1 MQAIGRLQ
9 QQQFELT
16 GLPTQEWSI
25 LYRHQAELRFKLSSG
40 RNREHPARLDSCR
53 AERQQATGGAESV
66 NAMFEKEFTDLVAAC
81 AFADAIVETVREPM
95 LVLDAELRVVV
106 ASRAFY
112 ARFKVT
118 AEDTQ
123 GKLFYE
129 LGDGQWDIPELHA
142 LLEKIVPEK
151 GVMDDYEVAHE
162 FPGIGQRTMLL
173 NARQVFYETDKRT
186 HILLGIEDITSRRIL
201 EREKDNLLQQKD
213 VLLHEMQHRVANSL
227 QIIASIIMLKAK
239 AVKSE
244 EVRHHLQDA
253 HKRVISVAAVQQHLH
268 ASVTAGSVD
277 AVEVK
282 SYLTTLCEA
291 LATSMIAEGRSISLN
306 VRGESGSVNCR
317 DAESLGLITTELVIN
332 SLKHAFGE
340 EVEEGQITVAF
351 DVSGTNWKLSVADNG
366 VGRPDGTFA
375 QAKSGLGTGIVSA
388 LAKQLDAKLDTVSG
402 PAGTT
407 VSVTHATFSAK
418 KLMPFHVVSERHS
431 PASPALA
438 S

>member
-1 MQAIGRLQ
+1 
-9 QQQFELT
+9 
-16 GLPTQEWSI
+16 
-25 LYRHQAELRFKLSSG
+25 
-40 RNREHPARLDSCR
+40 
-53 AERQQATGGAESV
+53 
-66 NAMFEKEFTDLVAAC
+66 
-81 AFADAIVETVREPM
+81 
-95 LVLDAELRVVV
+95 
-106 ASRAFY
+106 
-112 ARFKVT
+112 
-118 AEDTQ
+118 
-123 GKLFYE
+123 
-129 LGDGQWDIPELHA
+129 
-142 LLEKIVPEK
+142 
-151 GVMDDYEVAHE
+151 MDDYEVASD

-306 VRGESGSVNCR
+306 VRGEGGSVNCR